1 MVDAAL
7 GAAGGAVNGLLAG
20 LVVLALAVL
29 VSPAR
34 WWTPRPAGRRPP
46 VTAAP
51 RWARSAPDPIERVRR
66 RFGARPFDRSGAG
79 SLEAA
84 LPDLIDRFAVAASAG
99 LPPSAALLA
108 VARQAPEPL
117 AGPLGRAAAQLR
129 SGMPFDRCLDQLG
142 DSLGPGSFGLIGAL
156 RDAASRG
163 VPLASQLEAVGHEA
177 RDVRRRQVQVR
188 ARRLPVALLFPLV
201 LCTLPAAVLVTVVP
215 IVAVALR
222 SLSL

>member
-1 MVDAAL
+1 MS
-7 GAAGGAVNGLLAG
+7 GLVAG
-20 LVVLALAVL
+20 LVVVVLALL
-29 VSPAR
+29 
-34 WWTPRPAGRRPP
+34 
-46 VTAAP
+46 AAP
-51 RWARSAPDPIERVRR
+51 RRRGGSTRSRRHRPERVPPDGVRR
-66 RFGARPFDRSGAG
+66 RDDARRSEPPSGR
-79 SLEAA
+79 SVDAA
-84 LPDLIDRFAVAASAG
+84 LPDLIDRVAVAASAG
-99 LPPSAALLA
+99 LAPSAALTA

-117 AGPLGRAAAQLR
+117 ADPLGRAAAQLR
-129 SGMPFDRCLDQLG
+129 SGMPFDRCLDQLA
-142 DSLGPGSFGLIGAL
+142 DSIGPGSLGLVGAL

-163 VPLASQLEAVGHEA
+163 VPLAPQLEAVGREA

>member
-1 MVDAAL
+1 M
-7 GAAGGAVNGLLAG
+7 NGLQVG
-20 LVVLALAVL
+20 LVVVALAVL
-29 VSPAR
+29 ASPSRR
-34 WWTPRPAGRRPP
+34 WTSRSAAPRLS

-51 RWARSAPDPIERVRR
+51 TWARSGLDPVERVRHRFGVR
-66 RFGARPFDRSGAG
+66 RFDPSSAG
-79 SLEAA
+79 SIDAA

-99 LPPSAALLA
+99 LPPSASLLA

-129 SGMPFDRCLDQLG
+129 SGMRFDRCLDQLG
-142 DSLGPGSFGLIGAL
+142 DALGPGSLGLIGAL

-163 VPLASQLEAVGHEA
+163 VPLASQLEAVGREA